1 MFMMEGIVLFVF
13 SFLLVALLIPVVIRF
28 SFLLGVYDEADG
40 KRKNHGRNI
49 SRLGGLAIFAGLM
62 AGILLFIDLKSDLNM
77 VFVLAS
83 FVLLFILGLNDDV
96 CGTGPVL
103 KIFVQSVSAI
113 ILVSAG
119 GHVEPDWNGFL
130 MVFLFVLLSN
140 AFNLIDGLDGL
151 AGTLGFFVNLF
162 FGILLHLGQDHGYGG
177 IAVILSGSLAGF
189 LLFNYAPAK
198 IFMGDAMAMLT
209 GLISGV
215 MALRFIK
222 LGEEGGISFL
232 YPGSAMVV
240 ALAVLIVPVFDC
252 LRVFLIRLLHHRSPF
267 SGDRNHIHHRLKQLG
282 YTDGAV
288 VFRLLIFNISMV
300 GMTLLL
306 QHLGNFTLIILLFS
320 ICILSNGLLTFMI
333 RKTADKNYRL
343 RDVLLRDTLNIS
355 RN

>member
-1 MFMMEGIVLFVF
+1 MMEGIVFFAF
-13 SFLLVALLIPVVIRF
+13 SFLQVALLIPVVIRF

-40 KRKNHGRNI
+40 RRKNHGGNI

-62 AGILLFIDLKSDLNM
+62 AGILLFIDLKADISML
-77 VFVLAS
+77 FVLAS
-83 FVLLFILGLNDDV
+83 FMLLFMLGLNDDV

-103 KIFVQSVSAI
+103 KIFVQSVSAM
-113 ILVSAG
+113 ILVFAG
-119 GHVEPDWNGFL
+119 WQEEPDWIGFL

-151 AGTLGFFVNLF
+151 AGTLGLFVNLF
-162 FGILLHLGQDHGYGG
+162 FGVLLLLGEDHGYGG
-177 IAVILSGSLAGF
+177 IAIILSGSLAGF
-189 LLFNYAPAK
+189 LLFNCAPAK

-209 GLISGV
+209 GLISGL

-222 LGEEGGISFL
+222 LADGGGISFL
-232 YPGSAMVV
+232 YSDSAMVV

-252 LRVFLIRLLHHRSPF
+252 LRVFFIRLLHHTSPF

-320 ICILSNGLLTFMI
+320 ICMLSNGLLTFAI
-333 RKTADKNYRL
+333 RKTGDKNYRL

>member
-1 MFMMEGIVLFVF
+1 MVEGIGFFVF
-13 SFLLVALLIPVVIRF
+13 SFLLVALLIPVIIRF
-28 SFLLGVYDEADG
+28 SFLLGLYDEANGD
-40 KRKNHGRNI
+40 RKDHGRNV
-49 SRLGGLAIFAGLM
+49 SRLGGLAIFAGFM
-62 AGILLFIDLKSDLNM
+62 AGVLLFTDLKTDLNM
-77 VFVLAS
+77 VLPLAS
-83 FVLLFILGLNDDV
+83 FILVFTLGLNDDV
-96 CGTGPVL
+96 CGTAPLL
-103 KIFVQSVSAI
+103 KIAVQLVSAI

-119 GHVEPDWNGFL
+119 WYQEPGWIGL
-130 MVFLFVLLSN
+130 LQIFLFVLLCN

-151 AGTLGFFVNLF
+151 AGTLGLFVNLF
-162 FGILLHLGQDHGYGG
+162 FGTLLFLGEDHSYGG
-177 IAVILSGSLAGF
+177 IALMLSGSLAGF

-198 IFMGDAMAMLT
+198 IFMGDAMAMLM
-209 GLISGV
+209 GLISGL

-222 LGEEGGISFL
+222 LADGGGVSFL
-232 YPGSAMVV
+232 YSDSAMAI

-252 LRVFLIRLLHHRSPF
+252 LRVFLIRLLHRRSPF
-267 SGDRNHIHHRLKQLG
+267 SGDRNHIHHRLKQMG

-288 VFRLLIFNISMV
+288 VFRLLIFNICMV

-320 ICILSNGLLTFMI
+320 ICIFSNGLLTFMI

>member
-1 MFMMEGIVLFVF
+1 MMEGLGFFVF

-28 SFLLGVYDEADG
+28 SFFLGMYDEADRD
-40 KRKNHGRNI
+40 RKDHGSNI

-62 AGILLFIDLKSDLNM
+62 AGVLLFTDLKTDLNM
-77 VFVLAS
+77 VFLLAS
-83 FVLLFILGLNDDV
+83 FILVFTLGLNDDV
-96 CGTGPVL
+96 CGTGPLL
-103 KIFVQSVSAI
+103 KIAVQLVSAI
-113 ILVSAG
+113 ILASAG
-119 GHVEPDWNGFL
+119 WYQEPEWIGL
-130 MVFLFVLLSN
+130 LKIFLFVLLCN

-151 AGTLGFFVNLF
+151 AGTLGLFVNLF
-162 FGILLHLGQDHGYGG
+162 FGILLFLGEDRSYGG
-177 IAVILSGSLAGF
+177 IALMLSGSLAGF

-209 GLISGV
+209 GLMSGL

-222 LGEEGGISFL
+222 LADGGGISFL
-232 YPGSAMVV
+232 SSDSAMVV

-252 LRVFLIRLLHHRSPF
+252 LRVFLIRLLHRRSPF
-267 SGDRNHIHHRLKQLG
+267 SGDRNHIHHRLKQMG
-282 YTDGAV
+282 YTDGGV

-320 ICILSNGLLTFMI
+320 ICIFSNGLLTFMI

>member
-1 MFMMEGIVLFVF
+1 MMKGIVLFAF
-13 SFLLVALLIPVVIRF
+13 SFLLVALLIPVVVRF

-40 KRKNHGRNI
+40 RRKNHGRNI

-62 AGILLFIDLKSDLNM
+62 AGILLFIDLRADINLL
-77 VFVLAS
+77 FVLSS
-83 FVLLFILGLNDDV
+83 FILLFILGLNDDV

-103 KIFVQSVSAI
+103 KIFVQTVSAM
-113 ILVSAG
+113 ILVFAG
-119 GHVEPDWNGFL
+119 WQEEPGWIGLL

-151 AGTLGFFVNLF
+151 AGTLGLFVNLF
-162 FGILLHLGQDHGYGG
+162 FGILLGLGQDHSYGG

-215 MALRFIK
+215 MALRFVS
-222 LGEEGGISFL
+222 LEDRGGLSFL
-232 YPGSAMVV
+232 TSDSAIAL

-252 LRVFLIRLLHHRSPF
+252 LRVFLIRLLQHNSPF
-267 SGDRNHIHHRLKQLG
+267 SGDRNHVHHRLKQLG
-282 YTDGAV
+282 YTDGTV
-288 VFRLLIFNISMV
+288 VFRLLVFNISMV

-306 QHLGNFTLIILLFS
+306 QHLGNFTLIMLQFF
-320 ICILSNGLLTFMI
+320 ICMLWNGLLTFAI

-343 RDVLLRDTLNIS
+343 RDVLLRDTLNIG

>member
-1 MFMMEGIVLFVF
+1 MVEGIGFFVF

-28 SFLLGVYDEADG
+28 SFLLGLYDEADG
-40 KRKNHGRNI
+40 DRKDHGRNI

-62 AGILLFIDLKSDLNM
+62 ASILLFTAIKTDLDM
-77 VFVLAS
+77 VFALAS
-83 FVLLFILGLNDDV
+83 FILMFMLGLNDDV
-96 CGTGPVL
+96 CGTGPLL
-103 KIFVQSVSAI
+103 KISVQLVSAI

-119 GHVEPDWNGFL
+119 WHQEPEWIGL
-130 MVFLFVLLSN
+130 LKIFLFVLLCN

-151 AGTLGFFVNLF
+151 AGTLGLFVNLF
-162 FGILLHLGQDHGYGG
+162 FGILLFLGEDHDYGG
-177 IAVILSGSLAGF
+177 IALMLSGSLAGF

-222 LGEEGGISFL
+222 LADGGGISLL
-232 YPGSAMVV
+232 YADSAMVV

-252 LRVFLIRLLHHRSPF
+252 LRVFLIRLLHRRSPF
-267 SGDRNHIHHRLKQLG
+267 FGDRNHIHHRLKQLG
-282 YTDGAV
+282 YTDGGV
-288 VFRLLIFNISMV
+288 VSRLLIFNIIMV

-306 QHLGNFTLIILLFS
+306 QHLGNFTLTIVLFS
-320 ICILSNGLLTFMI
+320 VCILSNGLLTFMI